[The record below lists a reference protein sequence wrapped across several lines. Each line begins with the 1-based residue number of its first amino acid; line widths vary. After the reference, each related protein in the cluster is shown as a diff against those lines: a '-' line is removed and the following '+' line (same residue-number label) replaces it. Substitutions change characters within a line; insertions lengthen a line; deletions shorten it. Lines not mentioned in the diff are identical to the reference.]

1 MNLSDIPAWFA
12 KRFAADAT
20 GSYVRTI
27 PTTSADPAAAS
38 LSLGFP
44 PNTFADIGAGGT
56 PPDGRDFNGI
66 LNQLSA
72 WAQWSGLGAAVPWSN
87 TISTAAGGYP
97 LGAIVLSNSVTGRL
111 YQSQVNANVTNP
123 DTGGA
128 GWAILVDKAA
138 SSGDIAAGTS
148 NELVVTPLHIAR
160 IDQPLL
166 CLRVGRR
173 VLILLAEMPAAALFP
188 LQRIAAHQLAQFDE
202 VTHTAGLPRNPDV
215 PPRAVDRGPSRD
227 ELMRQL
233 GQLPRKA
240 AAPVWGAR
248 RGQLPGRR
256 PIQRYPTLSP
266 PGGGGSVGYGP
277 TC

>member
-27 PTTSADPAAAS
+27 PTTSADPTAAS

-44 PNTFADIGAGGT
+44 PDTFTDIGAGGT

-87 TISTAAGGYP
+87 TVSTVAGGYP

-138 SSGDIAAGTS
+138 SPSDIAAGTS
-148 NELVVTPLHIAR
+148 NELVVTPAGLSSSGFDRIIAQSLIANGGFR
-160 IDQPLL
+160 IFASGYKE
-166 CLRVGRR
+166 CWGS
-173 VLILLAEMPAAALFP
+173 ATAAANTYTTVNYPITFTSFSNTVFNGGRESTGAEENSPTVVTWGLTNFRLFS
-188 LQRIAAHQLAQFDE
+188 ATG
-202 VTHTAGLPRNPDV
+202 VTVT
-215 PPRAVDRGPSRD
+215 
-227 ELMRQL
+227 
-233 GQLPRKA
+233 
-240 AAPVWGAR
+240 
-248 RGQLPGRR
+248 GRW
-256 PIQRYPTLSP
+256 QAK
-266 PGGGGSVGYGP
+266 GV
-277 TC
+277 

>member
-27 PTTSADPAAAS
+27 PTTSADPTAAS

-44 PNTFADIGAGGT
+44 PDTFTDIGAGGT

-72 WAQWSGLGAAVPWSN
+72 WAQWSGLGAAIPWSN

-138 SSGDIAAGTS
+138 TPADMTAGTS
-148 NELVVTPLHIAR
+148 NERVVTPA
-160 IDQPLL
+160 
-166 CLRVGRR
+166 
-173 VLILLAEMPAAALFP
+173 
-188 LQRIAAHQLAQFDE
+188 QLA
-202 VTHTAGLPRNPDV
+202 AGGYDRVVAQSLIANGGFRVFASGYRECWGTRTIPAHATTVITYPGGVGFTSWSNPV
-215 PPRAVDRGPSRD
+215 VS
-227 ELMRQL
+227 
-233 GQLPRKA
+233 
-240 AAPVWGAR
+240 GAR
-248 RGQLPGRR
+248 PTFSSNDDNNPGVISASTASFSVRCDIDISIPIWWNARGF
-256 PIQRYPTLSP
+256 
-266 PGGGGSVGYGP
+266 
-277 TC
+277 

>member
-20 GSYVRTI
+20 GTFVRTI

-72 WAQWSGLGAAVPWSN
+72 WGQWAGVGGPIPWSS
-87 TISTAAGGYP
+87 TISAAAGGYP
-97 LGAIVLSNSVTGRL
+97 LGAIVLSNSVTGRQ

-138 SSGDIAAGTS
+138 TPADIAAGTS
-148 NELVVTPLHIAR
+148 NELVVTP
-160 IDQPLL
+160 
-166 CLRVGRR
+166 
-173 VLILLAEMPAAALFP
+173 
-188 LQRIAAHQLAQFDE
+188 
-202 VTHTAGLPRNPDV
+202 AGLAASGNDRVIAQSLIANGGFRIFASGFKECWGSVTV
-215 PPRAVDRGPSRD
+215 PATGNSTVNLPTAHSLWFTVAVAARTQTAVDYNAGVSAWNGVTGFTLRNNQTS
-227 ELMRQL
+227 
-233 GQLPRKA
+233 
-240 AAPVWGAR
+240 GAR
-248 RGQLPGRR
+248 VDWHTRG
-256 PIQRYPTLSP
+256 
-266 PGGGGSVGYGP
+266 V
-277 TC
+277 

>member
-1 MNLSDIPAWFA
+1 MNLSDIPSWFA

-20 GSYVRTI
+20 GTYVRAI

-72 WAQWSGLGAAVPWSN
+72 WSQWAGVGGAAPWSS
-87 TISTAAGGYP
+87 TISAAAGGYP
-97 LGAIVLSNSVTGRL
+97 LGAIVLSNSVTGRQ

-138 SSGDIAAGTS
+138 TPSDIAAGSS
-148 NELVVTPLHIAR
+148 NELVVTPSGLATGGYDRVIAQSLIANGGFR
-160 IDQPLL
+160 IFASGFKECWGTRSFAGNSTTTTTYPITFSSFSNAS
-166 CLRVGRR
+166 VS
-173 VLILLAEMPAAALFP
+173 AAQVSTDAKDNNP
-188 LQRIAAHQLAQFDE
+188 G
-202 VTHTAGLPRNPDV
+202 VTACGLTSFSAFS
-215 PPRAVDRGPSRD
+215 AVDGALTGWWNARG
-227 ELMRQL
+227 
-233 GQLPRKA
+233 
-240 AAPVWGAR
+240 V
-248 RGQLPGRR
+248 
-256 PIQRYPTLSP
+256 
-266 PGGGGSVGYGP
+266 
-277 TC
+277 

>member
-27 PTTSADPAAAS
+27 PTTSADPTAAS

-44 PNTFADIGAGGT
+44 PDTFTDIGAGGT

-72 WAQWSGLGAAVPWSN
+72 WAQWSGLGAAIPWSN

-97 LGAIVLSNSVTGRL
+97 LGAIVLSNSITGRL

-138 SSGDIAAGTS
+138 MPSDIATGTS
-148 NELVVTPLHIAR
+148 NELVVTP
-160 IDQPLL
+160 
-166 CLRVGRR
+166 
-173 VLILLAEMPAAALFP
+173 
-188 LQRIAAHQLAQFDE
+188 
-202 VTHTAGLPRNPDV
+202 AGLASSGFDRVIAQSLIANGGFRIFASGYKECWGTGTFGANSITTVNYPITFDSFSNALVNAPRQDFGADENDP
-215 PPRAVDRGPSRD
+215 AVFQCNLTNFRVFSASNTSNFGYW
-227 ELMRQL
+227 QA
-233 GQLPRKA
+233 K
-240 AAPVWGAR
+240 
-248 RGQLPGRR
+248 GR
-256 PIQRYPTLSP
+256 
-266 PGGGGSVGYGP
+266 
-277 TC
+277 